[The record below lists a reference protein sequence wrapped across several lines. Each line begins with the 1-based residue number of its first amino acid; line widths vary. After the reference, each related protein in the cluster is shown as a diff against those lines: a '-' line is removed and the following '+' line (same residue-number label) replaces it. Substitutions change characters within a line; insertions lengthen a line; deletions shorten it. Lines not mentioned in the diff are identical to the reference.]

1 MKGIMMNG
9 RERILAHLDG
19 RPVDCLPAMPIT
31 MTFAARGIGAPYL
44 EYCTDHR
51 VQVEGQIWVAETY
64 DIDYVSAISDPAV
77 EATDCG
83 SPTVFFPDDPPANNG
98 QTPLLGDK
106 QLLDHLQQPGIKP
119 NGRMANRLAVI
130 AGLKDQIGERKLVEG
145 WIEGPCAE
153 AADLR
158 GINNLMLDFYDDPD
172 FVTRLFDFV
181 LAMELEFAAAQVA
194 AGAELI
200 GIGDAAASLVGPHIY
215 EHFVWPYEQRMV
227 AGVRQLGART
237 RLHICGNTRRILAG
251 MGKLGADVVDLDFL
265 APLDEGRA
273 ALGSSQV
280 LLGNIAPVRDLR
292 GGTPAS
298 VYAIMADCHRQAGD
312 RYIVGAGCEVPRDTP
327 DENLRA
333 LVGYAREHVPH
344 SNTA

>member
-1 MKGIMMNG
+1 MNG
-9 RERILAHLDG
+9 RQRILSHLAG
-19 RPVDCLPAMPIT
+19 EPVDCLPAMPIT

-51 VQVEGQIWVAETY
+51 AQVEGQVWVADTY

-83 SPTVFFPDDPPANNG
+83 APTVFFPDDPPANNG
-98 QTPLLGDK
+98 QTPLLGEK
-106 QLLDHLQQPGIKP
+106 ELLTHLPQPGIKP
-119 NGRMANRLAVI
+119 NGRMANRLAVV
-130 AGLKDQIGERKLVEG
+130 AGLKQRAGDRKLVEG

-172 FVTRLFDFV
+172 FVARLFEYV
-181 LAMELEFAAAQVA
+181 LALELDFAAAQVA
-194 AGAELI
+194 AGADLI
-200 GIGDAAASLVGPHIY
+200 GIGDAAASLVGPHVY
-215 EHFVWPYEQRMV
+215 EQYVWPYEQRMV
-227 AGVRQLGART
+227 AGVHRLGAKV

-251 MGKLGADVVDLDFL
+251 MGRLGCEIVDLDFL

-273 ALGSSQV
+273 AMGPSQV

-292 GGTPAS
+292 GGTPGS
-298 VYAIMADCHRQAGD
+298 VYAIMETCHQQAGG

-327 DENLRA
+327 DENLQA
-333 LVGYAREHVPH
+333 LVRYAREHVPQP
-344 SNTA
+344 SNS

>member
-1 MKGIMMNG
+1 MNG
-9 RERILAHLDG
+9 RQRILAHLAAE
-19 RPVDCLPAMPIT
+19 PVDCLPAMPIT

-51 VQVEGQIWVAETY
+51 VQVEGQVWVADTY

-83 SPTVFFPDDPPANNG
+83 APTVFFPDDPPANNG

-106 QLLDHLQQPGIKP
+106 ELLAHLQQPGIKP

-130 AGLKDQIGERKLVEG
+130 AGLKQRVGERKLIEG

-172 FVTRLFDFV
+172 FVERLFEFV
-181 LAMELEFAAAQVA
+181 LLMELDFAAAQVE
-194 AGAELI
+194 AGADLI
-200 GIGDAAASLVGPHIY
+200 GIGDAAASLVGPHVY
-215 EHFVWPYEQRMV
+215 EQFVWPFEQRMV
-227 AGVRQLGART
+227 EGVHRLGAKV
-237 RLHICGNTRRILAG
+237 RLHICGNTRRILGG
-251 MGKLGADVVDLDFL
+251 MGKLGCEIVDLDFL

-273 ALGSSQV
+273 AMGPSQV

-292 GGTPAS
+292 GDTPES
-298 VYAIMADCHRQAGD
+298 VYAIMGTCHQQAGD

-327 DENLRA
+327 DENLQA
-333 LVGYAREHVPH
+333 LVRYARKHLPQPT
-344 SNTA
+344 NN

>member
-1 MKGIMMNG
+1 M
-9 RERILAHLDG
+9 
-19 RPVDCLPAMPIT
+19 
-31 MTFAARGIGAPYL
+31 
-44 EYCTDHR
+44 
-51 VQVEGQIWVAETY
+51 QVEGQVWVADTY

-83 SPTVFFPDDPPANNG
+83 APTVFFPDDPPANNG

-106 QLLDHLQQPGIKP
+106 ELLAHLQQPGIKP
-119 NGRMANRLAVI
+119 NGRMANRLAVL
-130 AGLKDQIGERKLVEG
+130 AGLKQRVGERKLVEG

-172 FVTRLFDFV
+172 FVERLFEFV
-181 LAMELEFAAAQVA
+181 LLMELDFAAAQVA
-194 AGAELI
+194 AGADLI
-200 GIGDAAASLVGPHIY
+200 GIGDAAASLVGPHVY
-215 EHFVWPYEQRMV
+215 EQFVWPFEQRMV
-227 AGVRQLGART
+227 EGVHRLGAKV
-237 RLHICGNTRRILAG
+237 RLHICGNTRRILGG
-251 MGKLGADVVDLDFL
+251 MGKLGCEIVDLDFL

-273 ALGSSQV
+273 AMGPSQV

-292 GGTPAS
+292 GGTPES
-298 VYAIMADCHRQAGD
+298 VYAIMGTCHQQAGD

-333 LVGYAREHVPH
+333 LVRYAREHLPQPT
-344 SNTA
+344 NN

>member
-1 MKGIMMNG
+1 MSG
-9 RERILAHLDG
+9 RERILAHLAG

-31 MTFAARGIGAPYL
+31 MTYAARGIGAPYL
-44 EYCTDHR
+44 EYCTDSR

-64 DIDYVSAISDPAV
+64 DVDYVSAISDPAV

-83 SPTVFFPDDPPANNG
+83 SQTVFFPDDPPANNG
-98 QTPLLGDK
+98 QVPLLGEKDLLNHLDK
-106 QLLDHLQQPGIKP
+106 PGIKP
-119 NGRMANRLAVI
+119 GGRMANRLAVI
-130 AGLKDQIGERKLVEG
+130 TGLKKHAGERKLIEG

-172 FVTRLFDFV
+172 FVERLFGFV

-194 AGAELI
+194 AGADLI
-200 GIGDAAASLVGPHIY
+200 GIGDAAASLVGPHVY
-215 EHFVWPYEQRMV
+215 ERFVWPYEQRMIE
-227 AGVRQLGART
+227 GVHRLGAKS

-251 MGKLGADVVDLDFL
+251 MGTLGSDIVDLDFL

-273 ALGSSQV
+273 AMGPSQV
-280 LLGNIAPVRDLR
+280 LLGNIAPVRDLQR
-292 GGTPAS
+292 GAPES
-298 VYAIMADCHRQAGD
+298 VYAIMGECHRQAGD

-333 LVGYAREHVPH
+333 LVRYAREHVPQ
-344 SNTA
+344 SCSK